1 MVAQKFSRL
10 IALLTL
16 LLASMSAAQGAH
28 EPLASIGAPSTGS
41 VEDEIVWF
49 TRSVNAVPELT
60 KMVEM
65 QFAGAKVIDVSFDG
79 QGATPIFNMKASR
92 RDKIWNVVV
101 DASKRQIIRA
111 DFLMARSE
119 LGAEDQRKLADFDQ
133 SRIDL
138 SEAIEIA
145 EQYGVGKAIGA
156 GLQYADGR
164 LIFLVVIVSDGAL
177 KEVSVDPT
185 KETRR
190 RRRSSEVSPSGVIH

>member
-1 MVAQKFSRL
+1 MVARKFLRL
-10 IALLTL
+10 ITL
-16 LLASMSAAQGAH
+16 LAILSTSMPAAQGAH
-28 EPLASIGAPSTGS
+28 DPLASIDNPSTGS
-41 VEDEIVWF
+41 VEDEILWF
-49 TRSVNAVPELT
+49 TRSVDAVPELT
-60 KMVEM
+60 KMVEI
-65 QFAGAKVIDVSFDG
+65 QFAGAKIIDVSFDG

-111 DFLMARSE
+111 DFLMATSE
-119 LGAEDQRKLADFDQ
+119 LGAEDQRKLADFEQ

-164 LIFLVVIVSDGAL
+164 LTFLVVIVSDGAL

-185 KETRR
+185 RETRR
-190 RRRSSEVSPSGVIH
+190 RRRSSEMLHRGAVH